1 MASIRIPVICPL
13 CRAESLQNFDVALL
27 ASSLLQQAPIQLR
40 ALCHSTC
47 WEASSLEVEQIREYL
62 REHGLLMPE
71 ADELRPH
78 LN

>member
-13 CRAESLQNFDVALL
+13 CRAESLQSFDVALL
-27 ASSLLQQAPIQLR
+27 ASALLQQAPIQLR
-40 ALCHSTC
+40 TLCHSTC
-47 WEASSLEVEQIREYL
+47 WEASSLELEQIREYL
-62 REHGLLMPE
+62 REHGLLMLE